1 MNMKNVLLTTGISLI
16 TAGIGF
22 IVGSKWTEKE
32 IKQKTED
39 FYQKEYDLLKKR
51 FEEDKEQEIRDD
63 QKRKDAEMAEECH
76 KMQEGIRKH
85 VHESDSYEGIR
96 AGRHEDDRGRV
107 DWSVE
112 ENSDLE
118 DEDELEEFGGK
129 TEENDIWEDSEN
141 ERPRNLCQTQEELDD
156 YDRILYEDR
165 MRREQ
170 GSDVYMISY
179 DDYWESRDREEVDL
193 MYDPNTEHLWNEE
206 DPDEEMDADNLVS
219 YEALEILRAG
229 YSDIVYVR
237 NDRLDTDFVIQRLD
251 PRD

>member
-32 IKQKTED
+32 IKQRTED

-76 KMQEGIRKH
+76 KMQEGIR
-85 VHESDSYEGIR
+85 
-96 AGRHEDDRGRV
+96 AGRHEDYRGRV

-112 ENSDLE
+112 ENSDLD

-129 TEENDIWEDSEN
+129 TEEDGIWEDSES
-141 ERPRNLCQTQEELDD
+141 ERPRNLCQNQEELDD

-179 DDYWESRDREEVDL
+179 DTYWESHDREEVDL
-193 MYDPNTEHLWNEE
+193 MYDPNTEYLWNEE
-206 DPDEEMDADNLVS
+206 DPDDELDVDNLVS
-219 YEALEILRAG
+219 YEALEILREG

-237 NDRLDTDFVIQRLD
+237 NDRLNTDFVIQRLD

>member
-32 IKQKTED
+32 IKQRTED
-39 FYQKEYDLLKKR
+39 FYQKEYDLLKRR

-63 QKRKDAEMAEECH
+63 QKRKDAEIVEEVK
-76 KMQEGIRKH
+76 KMQDGIRKH

-96 AGRHEDDRGRV
+96 AEQD
-107 DWSVE
+107 E
-112 ENSDLE
+112 LE

-129 TEENDIWEDSEN
+129 TEEGDIWEDSEI

-170 GSDVYMISY
+170 GSDVYLISY

-206 DPDEEMDADNLVS
+206 DPEEELDADSLVS
-219 YEALEILRAG
+219 YEALEILREG

-237 NDRLDTDFVIQRLD
+237 NDRLNTDFVIQRLD

>member
-1 MNMKNVLLTTGISLI
+1 MNMKNILLTTGISLI

-22 IVGSKWTEKE
+22 IIGSKWTEKE
-32 IKQKTED
+32 IKQRTED

-63 QKRKDAEMAEECH
+63 QKRKDAEMVEECH

-85 VHESDSYEGIR
+85 VHESDNVM
-96 AGRHEDDRGRV
+96 DDIP
-107 DWSVE
+107 DQDE
-112 ENSDLE
+112 LE
-118 DEDELEEFGGK
+118 DEEELEEFGGK
-129 TEENDIWEDSEN
+129 TEENDIWEESEVD
-141 ERPRNLCQTQEELDD
+141 RPRNLCQTQEELDD

-170 GSDVYMISY
+170 GSDVYLISY

-206 DPDEEMDADNLVS
+206 DPEEELDVDNLVS
-219 YEALEILRAG
+219 YEALEILREG

>member
-32 IKQKTED
+32 IKQRTED

-63 QKRKDAEMAEECH
+63 QKRKDAEIVEEVK
-76 KMQEGIRKH
+76 KMQ
-85 VHESDSYEGIR
+85 DGIR

-107 DWSVE
+107 DWAVE
-112 ENSDLE
+112 ENSDLD
-118 DEDELEEFGGK
+118 DEEELEEFGGK
-129 TEENDIWEDSEN
+129 TEEDDIWENSEV

-170 GSDVYMISY
+170 GSDVYLISY
-179 DDYWESRDREEVDL
+179 EDYWESRDREEVDL

-206 DPDEEMDADNLVS
+206 DPEEELDADNLVS
-219 YEALEILRAG
+219 YEALEILREG

-237 NDRLDTDFVIQRLD
+237 NDRLETDFVIQRLD

>member
-1 MNMKNVLLTTGISLI
+1 MNMKNILLTTGISLI

-32 IKQKTED
+32 IKQRTED

-51 FEEDKEQEIRDD
+51 FKEDKEQEIRDD
-63 QKRKDAEMAEECH
+63 QKRKDAEIVEEV
-76 KMQEGIRKH
+76 KKIQDGIRKH
-85 VHESDSYEGIR
+85 VHEGDSYESIR
-96 AGRHEDDRGRV
+96 AEQD
-107 DWSVE
+107 E
-112 ENSDLE
+112 LE

-129 TEENDIWEDSEN
+129 TEENDIWEDSDV

-156 YDRILYEDR
+156 FDRILYEDR

-170 GSDVYMISY
+170 GSDVYLISY
-179 DDYWESRDREEVDL
+179 DDYWESRDRAEVDL

-206 DPDEEMDADNLVS
+206 DPDEELDVDNLVS
-219 YEALEILRAG
+219 YEALEILREG

-237 NDRLDTDFVIQRLD
+237 NDRLETDFVIQRLD

>member
-1 MNMKNVLLTTGISLI
+1 MNMKNILLTTGISLI

-32 IKQKTED
+32 IKQRTED

-63 QKRKDAEMAEECH
+63 QKRKDTEMVEEVK
-76 KMQEGIRKH
+76 KMQDGIRKH
-85 VHESDSYEGIR
+85 VHESDSYDGIR
-96 AGRHEDDRGRV
+96 ADQDE
-107 DWSVE
+107 
-112 ENSDLE
+112 LE

-129 TEENDIWEDSEN
+129 TEEDGIWEDSEI

-179 DDYWESRDREEVDL
+179 DTYWESRDREEVDL

-206 DPDEEMDADNLVS
+206 DPEEELDVDNLVS
-219 YEALEILRAG
+219 YEALEVLREG

-237 NDRLDTDFVIQRLD
+237 NDRLNTDFVIQKLD

>member
-1 MNMKNVLLTTGISLI
+1 MNMKNILLTTGISLI

-32 IKQKTED
+32 IKQRTED
-39 FYQKEYDLLKKR
+39 FYQKDYDLLKKR

-63 QKRKDAEMAEECH
+63 QKRKDAKIVEEVK
-76 KMQEGIRKH
+76 KMQ
-85 VHESDSYEGIR
+85 DCIR

-118 DEDELEEFGGK
+118 DEEELEEFGGK
-129 TEENDIWEDSEN
+129 TEEDDIWEDSEV

-170 GSDVYMISY
+170 GSDVYLISY
-179 DDYWESRDREEVDL
+179 EDYWESRDREEVDL
-193 MYDPNTEHLWNEE
+193 MYDPNTEHLWNEA
-206 DPDEEMDADNLVS
+206 DPEEELDVDNLVS
-219 YEALEILRAG
+219 YEALEILREG

-237 NDRLDTDFVIQRLD
+237 NDRLDTDFVIEVGSR
-251 PRD
+251 RFTGA

>member
-22 IVGSKWTEKE
+22 IIGSKWTEKE
-32 IKQKTED
+32 IKQRTED

-76 KMQEGIRKH
+76 KMQEGIR
-85 VHESDSYEGIR
+85 
-96 AGRHEDDRGRV
+96 AGRHEDYRGRV

-112 ENSDLE
+112 ENSDLD
-118 DEDELEEFGGK
+118 DEEELEEFGGK
-129 TEENDIWEDSEN
+129 TEEDDIWEDSED

-165 MRREQ
+165 MHHEQ

-179 DDYWESRDREEVDL
+179 DTYWESRDKAEVDL

-206 DPDEEMDADNLVS
+206 DPEEELDVDNLVS
-219 YEALEILRAG
+219 YEALEILREG

-237 NDRLDTDFVIQRLD
+237 NDRLNTDFVIQRLD

>member
-1 MNMKNVLLTTGISLI
+1 MNMKNILLTTGISLI

-22 IVGSKWTEKE
+22 IIGSKWTEKE
-32 IKQKTED
+32 IKQRTKD

-63 QKRKDAEMAEECH
+63 QKRKDAEIVEEVK
-76 KMQEGIRKH
+76 KMQDGIRKH
-85 VHESDSYEGIR
+85 IHEYDTPDQDE
-96 AGRHEDDRGRV
+96 
-107 DWSVE
+107 
-112 ENSDLE
+112 LE
-118 DEDELEEFGGK
+118 DEEELEEFGGK
-129 TEENDIWEDSEN
+129 TEEDDIWENSEV

-170 GSDVYMISY
+170 GSDVYLISY

-206 DPDEEMDADNLVS
+206 DPDEELDVDNLVS
-219 YEALEILRAG
+219 YEALEILHEG

-237 NDRLDTDFVIQRLD
+237 NDRLNTDFVIQRLD

>member
-32 IKQKTED
+32 INQRTED
-39 FYQKEYDLLKKR
+39 FYQKEYDLLKKH

-63 QKRKDAEMAEECH
+63 QKRKDTEMVEEVK
-76 KMQEGIRKH
+76 KMQ
-85 VHESDSYEGIR
+85 EGIR

-107 DWSVE
+107 DWSFE
-112 ENSDLE
+112 ENSYLE
-118 DEDELEEFGGK
+118 DEEELEEFGGK
-129 TEENDIWEDSEN
+129 TEEDDIWENSEV

-179 DDYWESRDREEVDL
+179 DTYWESRDREEVDL

-206 DPDEEMDADNLVS
+206 DPDEELDVDNLVS
-219 YEALEILRAG
+219 YEALEVLREG

-237 NDRLDTDFVIQRLD
+237 NDRLNTDFVIQRLD

>member
-1 MNMKNVLLTTGISLI
+1 MNMKNVLLTAGISLI

-32 IKQKTED
+32 IKQRTED

-63 QKRKDAEMAEECH
+63 QKRKDAEMAAEVA
-76 KMQEGIRKH
+76 KMQEGIRK
-85 VHESDSYEGIR
+85 
-96 AGRHEDDRGRV
+96 GRHEDDRGRV
-107 DWSVE
+107 EWEVDEKGWHDKTTDWDDE
-112 ENSDLE
+112 E
-118 DEDELEEFGGK
+118 ELEEFGGK
-129 TEENDIWEDSEN
+129 TEEDDIWEDSN

-165 MRREQ
+165 LRREQ
-170 GSDVYMISY
+170 GSDVYLISY
-179 DDYWESRDREEVDL
+179 DDYYESKDREEVDL

-206 DPDEEMDADNLVS
+206 DPDEELDVDNLVS
-219 YEALEILRAG
+219 YEALEILREG

-237 NDRLDTDFVIQRLD
+237 NDRLNTDFVIQRLD

>member
-1 MNMKNVLLTTGISLI
+1 LGVSLI
-16 TAGIGF
+16 SAGIGF

-32 IKQKTED
+32 ITKRTED
-39 FYQKEYDLLKKR
+39 FYQKEYDLLKKT
-51 FEEDKEQEIRDD
+51 FEERKEAEIREDE
-63 QKRKDAEMAEECH
+63 RKKCAEMSSEAS
-76 KMQEGIRKH
+76 KMQEGIRKYA
-85 VHESDSYEGIR
+85 EERRTRRDMTEEIDE
-96 AGRHEDDRGRV
+96 ADDW
-107 DWSVE
+107 D
-112 ENSDLE
+112 

-129 TEENDIWEDSEN
+129 TEEDDIWENSEG

-170 GSDVYMISY
+170 GSDVYLISY
-179 DDYWESRDREEVDL
+179 DTYWESRDREEVDL

-206 DPDEEMDADNLVS
+206 DPEEELDVDNLVS
-219 YEALEILRAG
+219 YEALEILREG

-237 NDRLDTDFVIQRLD
+237 NDRLNTDFVIQRLD

>member
-22 IVGSKWTEKE
+22 IIGSKWTEKE
-32 IKQKTED
+32 IKQRTED

-63 QKRKDAEMAEECH
+63 QKRKDAEIVEEV
-76 KMQEGIRKH
+76 KRMQ
-85 VHESDSYEGIR
+85 DGIR

-107 DWSVE
+107 DWAVE

-170 GSDVYMISY
+170 GSDMYLISY

-206 DPDEEMDADNLVS
+206 DPEEELDVDNLVS
-219 YEALEILRAG
+219 YEALEILREG

-237 NDRLDTDFVIQRLD
+237 NDRLETDFVIQRLD

>member
-22 IVGSKWTEKE
+22 IIGSKWTEKE
-32 IKQKTED
+32 IKQRTED
-39 FYQKEYDLLKKR
+39 FYQKEYDLLKKH

-63 QKRKDAEMAEECH
+63 QKRKDAEIVEEVK
-76 KMQEGIRKH
+76 KMQ
-85 VHESDSYEGIR
+85 DGIR

-112 ENSDLE
+112 ENSDLD
-118 DEDELEEFGGK
+118 DEEELEEFGGK
-129 TEENDIWEDSEN
+129 TEEGDIWENSDV
-141 ERPRNLCQTQEELDD
+141 ERPKNLCQTQEELDD

-170 GSDVYMISY
+170 GSDVYLISY

-206 DPDEEMDADNLVS
+206 DPDEELDVDNLVS
-219 YEALEILRAG
+219 YEALEILREG

>member
-22 IVGSKWTEKE
+22 IIGSKWTEKE
-32 IKQKTED
+32 IKQRTED

-63 QKRKDAEMAEECH
+63 QKRKDAEMVEEVK
-76 KMQEGIRKH
+76 KMQ
-85 VHESDSYEGIR
+85 DGIR
-96 AGRHEDDRGRV
+96 AGRHEDYRGRV

-118 DEDELEEFGGK
+118 DEEELEEFGGK
-129 TEENDIWEDSEN
+129 TEEDDIWEDSEG
-141 ERPRNLCQTQEELDD
+141 ERPRNFCQTQEELDD

-165 MRREQ
+165 IHHEH
-170 GSDVYMISY
+170 GSDVYLISY
-179 DDYWESRDREEVDL
+179 DAYWESRDRAEVDL

-206 DPDEEMDADNLVS
+206 DPEEELDVDNLVS
-219 YEALEILRAG
+219 YEALEILREG

-237 NDRLDTDFVIQRLD
+237 NDRLNTDFVIQRLD

>member
-1 MNMKNVLLTTGISLI
+1 MNMKNILLTTGISLI

-32 IKQKTED
+32 IKKRTED

-51 FEEDKEQEIRDD
+51 FEDDKEQEIRDD
-63 QKRKDAEMAEECH
+63 QKRKDAEIVEEVK
-76 KMQEGIRKH
+76 KMQDGIRRH
-85 VHESDSYEGIR
+85 IHEYDTPEQ
-96 AGRHEDDRGRV
+96 
-107 DWSVE
+107 
-112 ENSDLE
+112 NDLE
-118 DEDELEEFGGK
+118 DEEELEEFGGK
-129 TEENDIWEDSEN
+129 TEEDDIWENSEV

-179 DDYWESRDREEVDL
+179 DTYWESRDREEVDL
-193 MYDPNTEHLWNEE
+193 MYDPNTEHLWNEA
-206 DPDEEMDADNLVS
+206 DPDEELDVDNLVS
-219 YEALEILRAG
+219 YEALEVLREG

>member
-32 IKQKTED
+32 IKQRTED
-39 FYQKEYDLLKKR
+39 FYQKEYDLLKRR

-63 QKRKDAEMAEECH
+63 QKRKDAEIVGEVK
-76 KMQEGIRKH
+76 KMQDGIRRH
-85 VHESDSYEGIR
+85 IHESDSYEGIR
-96 AGRHEDDRGRV
+96 ADQDE
-107 DWSVE
+107 
-112 ENSDLE
+112 LE

-129 TEENDIWEDSEN
+129 TEEDDIWEDSEI

-179 DDYWESRDREEVDL
+179 DTYWESRDREEVDL

-206 DPDEEMDADNLVS
+206 DPDEELDVDNLVS
-219 YEALEILRAG
+219 YEALEVLREG

-237 NDRLDTDFVIQRLD
+237 NDRLNTDFVIQRLD

>member
-1 MNMKNVLLTTGISLI
+1 MNMKNVLLTAGISLI

-32 IKQKTED
+32 IKQRTED

-63 QKRKDAEMAEECH
+63 QKRKDAEIVEEVK
-76 KMQEGIRKH
+76 KMQDGIRRH
-85 VHESDSYEGIR
+85 VHESDSYESDNVVNDIP
-96 AGRHEDDRGRV
+96 EQDWDD
-107 DWSVE
+107 E
-112 ENSDLE
+112 E
-118 DEDELEEFGGK
+118 ELEEFGGK
-129 TEENDIWEDSEN
+129 TEEDDIWESSEG

-165 MRREQ
+165 LRREQ
-170 GSDVYMISY
+170 GSDVYLISY
-179 DDYWESRDREEVDL
+179 DNYWESRDREEVDL

-206 DPDEEMDADNLVS
+206 DPDEELDADSLVS
-219 YEALEILRAG
+219 YEALEILREG

>member
-1 MNMKNVLLTTGISLI
+1 MNIKHGLFTLGISLI

-22 IVGSKWTEKE
+22 IIGSKWTEKE
-32 IKQKTED
+32 IKQRTED

-63 QKRKDAEMAEECH
+63 QKRKDAEIVEEVK
-76 KMQEGIRKH
+76 KMQDGIRRH
-85 VHESDSYEGIR
+85 IHEYDTPEQD
-96 AGRHEDDRGRV
+96 E
-107 DWSVE
+107 
-112 ENSDLE
+112 LE
-118 DEDELEEFGGK
+118 DEEELEEFGGK

-165 MRREQ
+165 MRRER
-170 GSDVYMISY
+170 GSDVYLISY

-206 DPDEEMDADNLVS
+206 DPEEELDVDNLVS
-219 YEALEILRAG
+219 YEALEILREG

-237 NDRLDTDFVIQRLD
+237 NDRLETDFVIQRLD

>member
-32 IKQKTED
+32 IKQRTED

-76 KMQEGIRKH
+76 KMQEGIR
-85 VHESDSYEGIR
+85 

-107 DWSVE
+107 DWSFE

-118 DEDELEEFGGK
+118 DEEELEEFGGK
-129 TEENDIWEDSEN
+129 TEEDDIWEDSEG

-179 DDYWESRDREEVDL
+179 DTYWESRDREEVDL
-193 MYDPNTEHLWNEE
+193 MYDPNTEYLWNEE
-206 DPDEEMDADNLVS
+206 DPDEELDVDNLVS
-219 YEALEILRAG
+219 YEALEILREG

-237 NDRLDTDFVIQRLD
+237 NDRLNTDFVIQRLD

>member
-1 MNMKNVLLTTGISLI
+1 MNMKNILLTTGISLI

-22 IVGSKWTEKE
+22 IIGSKWAEKE
-32 IKQKTED
+32 IKQRTED

-63 QKRKDAEMAEECH
+63 QKRKDAEMVEEVK
-76 KMQEGIRKH
+76 KMQ
-85 VHESDSYEGIR
+85 DGIR

-112 ENSDLE
+112 ENGLE
-118 DEDELEEFGGK
+118 DEEELEEFGGK
-129 TEENDIWEDSEN
+129 TEEDDIWENSEV

-179 DDYWESRDREEVDL
+179 DTYWESRDREEVDL

-206 DPDEEMDADNLVS
+206 DPDEELDVDNLVS
-219 YEALEILRAG
+219 YEALEILREG

-237 NDRLDTDFVIQRLD
+237 NDRLETDFVIQRLD

>member
-22 IVGSKWTEKE
+22 IIGSKWTEKE
-32 IKQKTED
+32 IKQRTED

-63 QKRKDAEMAEECH
+63 QKRKDAEMVEECH
-76 KMQEGIRKH
+76 KMQEGIRRH
-85 VHESDSYEGIR
+85 IHESDSYEGIR
-96 AGRHEDDRGRV
+96 ADQD
-107 DWSVE
+107 
-112 ENSDLE
+112 DLE

-129 TEENDIWEDSEN
+129 TEEDDIWENSEI

-170 GSDVYMISY
+170 GSDVYLISY
-179 DDYWESRDREEVDL
+179 DTYWESHDREEVDL
-193 MYDPNTEHLWNEE
+193 MYDPNTEHLWNEA
-206 DPDEEMDADNLVS
+206 DPEEELDVDNLVS
-219 YEALEILRAG
+219 YEALEILREG

-237 NDRLDTDFVIQRLD
+237 NDRLDTDFVIQRLN

>member
-22 IVGSKWTEKE
+22 IIGSKWTEKE
-32 IKQKTED
+32 IKQRTED

-63 QKRKDAEMAEECH
+63 QKRKDAEIVEEVK
-76 KMQEGIRKH
+76 KMQ
-85 VHESDSYEGIR
+85 DGIR

-107 DWSVE
+107 DWAVE

-129 TEENDIWEDSEN
+129 TEENDIWEDFEV
-141 ERPRNLCQTQEELDD
+141 ERFRNLCQIQEELDD

-170 GSDVYMISY
+170 GSDVYLISY

-193 MYDPNTEHLWNEE
+193 MYDPNTERLWNEE
-206 DPDEEMDADNLVS
+206 DPEEELDADSLVS
-219 YEALEILRAG
+219 YEALEILRKA

-237 NDRLDTDFVIQRLD
+237 NDRLETDFVIQRLD

>member
-22 IVGSKWTEKE
+22 IIGSKWTEKE
-32 IKQKTED
+32 IKQRTED

-63 QKRKDAEMAEECH
+63 QKRKDAEMVEECH
-76 KMQEGIRKH
+76 RMQEGIRRH
-85 VHESDSYEGIR
+85 IHEYDTPEQ
-96 AGRHEDDRGRV
+96 D
-107 DWSVE
+107 
-112 ENSDLE
+112 DLE
-118 DEDELEEFGGK
+118 DEEELEEFGGK
-129 TEENDIWEDSEN
+129 TEEDDIWENSEV

-170 GSDVYMISY
+170 GSDVYLISY
-179 DDYWESRDREEVDL
+179 DTYWESRDREEVDL

-206 DPDEEMDADNLVS
+206 DPDEELDVDNLVS
-219 YEALEILRAG
+219 YEALEILREG

-237 NDRLDTDFVIQRLD
+237 NDRLETDFVIQRLD

>member
-22 IVGSKWTEKE
+22 IIGSKWTEKE
-32 IKQKTED
+32 IKQRTED

-63 QKRKDAEMAEECH
+63 QKRKDAEMVEECH
-76 KMQEGIRKH
+76 KMQEGIRRH
-85 VHESDSYEGIR
+85 IHESDSYEGIR
-96 AGRHEDDRGRV
+96 ADQD
-107 DWSVE
+107 
-112 ENSDLE
+112 DLE
-118 DEDELEEFGGK
+118 DEEELEEFGGK
-129 TEENDIWEDSEN
+129 TEEDDIWENSEV

-170 GSDVYMISY
+170 GSDVYLISY
-179 DDYWESRDREEVDL
+179 DDYWESRDRAEVDL

-206 DPDEEMDADNLVS
+206 DPEEELDVDNLVS
-219 YEALEILRAG
+219 YEALEILREG

-237 NDRLDTDFVIQRLD
+237 NNRLETDFVIQRLD

>member
-22 IVGSKWTEKE
+22 IIGSKWTEKE
-32 IKQKTED
+32 IKQRTED

-63 QKRKDAEMAEECH
+63 QKRKDAEIVEEV
-76 KMQEGIRKH
+76 KRMQ
-85 VHESDSYEGIR
+85 DGIR

-107 DWSVE
+107 DWAVE

-170 GSDVYMISY
+170 GSDVYLISY

-206 DPDEEMDADNLVS
+206 DPDEELDVDNLVS
-219 YEALEILRAG
+219 YEALEILREG

-237 NDRLDTDFVIQRLD
+237 NDRLETDFVIQRLD

>member
-32 IKQKTED
+32 IKQRTED

-63 QKRKDAEMAEECH
+63 QKRKDAEMVEECH
-76 KMQEGIRKH
+76 KMQEGIRRH
-85 VHESDSYEGIR
+85 IHEYDIPEQD
-96 AGRHEDDRGRV
+96 E
-107 DWSVE
+107 
-112 ENSDLE
+112 LE
-118 DEDELEEFGGK
+118 DEEELEEFGGK
-129 TEENDIWEDSEN
+129 TEEDDIWEDSEN

-170 GSDVYMISY
+170 GSDVYLISY
-179 DDYWESRDREEVDL
+179 DTYWESRDREEVDL
-193 MYDPNTEHLWNEE
+193 IYDPNTEHLWNEE
-206 DPDEEMDADNLVS
+206 DPEEELDVDNLVS
-219 YEALEILRAG
+219 YEALEILREG

-237 NDRLDTDFVIQRLD
+237 NDRLETDFVIQRLD

>member
-22 IVGSKWTEKE
+22 IIGSKWTEKE
-32 IKQKTED
+32 IKQRTED

-63 QKRKDAEMAEECH
+63 QKRKDAEIVEEVK
-76 KMQEGIRKH
+76 KMQDGIRK
-85 VHESDSYEGIR
+85 
-96 AGRHEDDRGRV
+96 GRHEDDRGRV
-107 DWSVE
+107 DWAVE

-118 DEDELEEFGGK
+118 DEEELEEFGGK
-129 TEENDIWEDSEN
+129 TEEDDIWEGSEG
-141 ERPRNLCQTQEELDD
+141 ERPRNFCRTQEELDD

-170 GSDVYMISY
+170 GSDVYLISY
-179 DDYWESRDREEVDL
+179 DDYWESRDRAEVDL
-193 MYDPNTEHLWNEE
+193 MYDPNAEHLWNEE
-206 DPDEEMDADNLVS
+206 DPEEELDVDNLVS
-219 YEALEILRAG
+219 YEALEILREG

-237 NDRLDTDFVIQRLD
+237 NDRLETDFVIQRLD

>member
-1 MNMKNVLLTTGISLI
+1 MKNLLIGLGVSLI
-16 TAGIGF
+16 SAGIGF
-22 IVGSKWTEKE
+22 IIGSKWTEKE
-32 IKQKTED
+32 IKQRTED

-63 QKRKDAEMAEECH
+63 QKRKDAEMVEECH
-76 KMQEGIRKH
+76 KMQEGIRRH
-85 VHESDSYEGIR
+85 IHESDSYEGIR
-96 AGRHEDDRGRV
+96 KHVHETDNYEGIRAEQD
-107 DWSVE
+107 E
-112 ENSDLE
+112 LE
-118 DEDELEEFGGK
+118 DEEELEEFGGK
-129 TEENDIWEDSEN
+129 TEEDDIWEDSEV

-170 GSDVYMISY
+170 GSDVYLISY
-179 DDYWESRDREEVDL
+179 DTYWESRDREEVDL

-206 DPDEEMDADNLVS
+206 DPDEELDVDNLVS
-219 YEALEILRAG
+219 YEALEILREG

-237 NDRLDTDFVIQRLD
+237 NDRLETDFVIQRLD

>member
-1 MNMKNVLLTTGISLI
+1 MNMKNILLTTGISLI

-22 IVGSKWTEKE
+22 IIGSKWTEKE
-32 IKQKTED
+32 IKQRTED

-76 KMQEGIRKH
+76 KMQEGIRRH

-96 AGRHEDDRGRV
+96 ADQD
-107 DWSVE
+107 
-112 ENSDLE
+112 DLE
-118 DEDELEEFGGK
+118 DEEELEEFGGK
-129 TEENDIWEDSEN
+129 TEEDDIWENSEV

-170 GSDVYMISY
+170 GSDVYLISY
-179 DDYWESRDREEVDL
+179 DDYYESKDREEISL
-193 MYDPNTEHLWNEE
+193 LYNPSTEYLWDEDDAEE
-206 DPDEEMDADNLVS
+206 ELDPDTLVS
-219 YEALEILRAG
+219 YEALEILREG

-237 NDRLDTDFVIQRLD
+237 NERLNTDFIIQRYD

>member
-32 IKQKTED
+32 IKQRTED

-76 KMQEGIRKH
+76 KMHEGIRKH
-85 VHESDSYEGIR
+85 VHESDSYEDIR
-96 AGRHEDDRGRV
+96 AEQD
-107 DWSVE
+107 E
-112 ENSDLE
+112 LE
-118 DEDELEEFGGK
+118 DEEELEEFGGK
-129 TEENDIWEDSEN
+129 TEENDIWEDSDV

-179 DDYWESRDREEVDL
+179 DDYYESKDREEVDL

-206 DPDEEMDADNLVS
+206 DPDEELDVDNLVS
-219 YEALEILRAG
+219 YEALEILREG

-237 NDRLDTDFVIQRLD
+237 NDRLETDFVIQRLD

>member
-22 IVGSKWTEKE
+22 IIGSKWTEKE
-32 IKQKTED
+32 IKQRTED
-39 FYQKEYDLLKKR
+39 FYQKEYDLLKRR

-76 KMQEGIRKH
+76 KMQEGIRRH

-96 AGRHEDDRGRV
+96 ADQD
-107 DWSVE
+107 
-112 ENSDLE
+112 DLE
-118 DEDELEEFGGK
+118 DEEELEEFGGK
-129 TEENDIWEDSEN
+129 TEEDDIWENSEV

-170 GSDVYMISY
+170 GSDVYLISY
-179 DDYWESRDREEVDL
+179 EDYWESRDREEVDL
-193 MYDPNTEHLWNEE
+193 MYDPNTEHLWNEA
-206 DPDEEMDADNLVS
+206 DPEEELDVDNLVS
-219 YEALEILRAG
+219 YETLEILREG

-237 NDRLDTDFVIQRLD
+237 NDRLNTDFVIQRLD

>member
-1 MNMKNVLLTTGISLI
+1 MNMKNILLTTGISLI

-22 IVGSKWTEKE
+22 IIGSKWTEKE
-32 IKQKTED
+32 IKQRTED

-63 QKRKDAEMAEECH
+63 QKRKDAEMVEECH
-76 KMQEGIRKH
+76 KMQEGIRRH

-96 AGRHEDDRGRV
+96 AEKD
-107 DWSVE
+107 E
-112 ENSDLE
+112 LE
-118 DEDELEEFGGK
+118 DEEELEEFGGK
-129 TEENDIWEDSEN
+129 TEENDIWENSEV

-170 GSDVYMISY
+170 GSDVYLISY
-179 DDYWESRDREEVDL
+179 EDYWESRDREEIDL
-193 MYDPNTEHLWNEE
+193 MYDPNTEHLWNEA
-206 DPDEEMDADNLVS
+206 DPEEELDADSLVS
-219 YEALEILRAG
+219 YEALEILREG

-237 NDRLDTDFVIQRLD
+237 NDRLETDFVIQRLD

>member
-1 MNMKNVLLTTGISLI
+1 MNMKNILLTTGISLI

-32 IKQKTED
+32 IKQRTED

-85 VHESDSYEGIR
+85 VHENDSYEVIR
-96 AGRHEDDRGRV
+96 DEQD
-107 DWSVE
+107 E
-112 ENSDLE
+112 LE

-129 TEENDIWEDSEN
+129 TEENNIWEDSDG
-141 ERPRNLCQTQEELDD
+141 ERPKNLCQTQEELDD

-170 GSDVYMISY
+170 GSDVYLISY
-179 DDYWESRDREEVDL
+179 DDYWESRDRAEVDL

-206 DPDEEMDADNLVS
+206 DPEEELDVDNLVS
-219 YEALEILRAG
+219 YEALEILREG

-237 NDRLDTDFVIQRLD
+237 NDRLNTDFVIQRLD

>member
-1 MNMKNVLLTTGISLI
+1 MNMKNILLTTGISLI

-22 IVGSKWTEKE
+22 IIGSKWTEKE
-32 IKQKTED
+32 IKQRTED

-96 AGRHEDDRGRV
+96 RHIHESDIPEQD
-107 DWSVE
+107 
-112 ENSDLE
+112 DLE
-118 DEDELEEFGGK
+118 DEEELEEFGGK
-129 TEENDIWEDSEN
+129 TEEDDIWEESEE

-179 DDYWESRDREEVDL
+179 DTYWESRDRAEVDL

-206 DPDEEMDADNLVS
+206 DPDEELDVDNLVS
-219 YEALEILRAG
+219 YEALEILREG

-237 NDRLDTDFVIQRLD
+237 NDRLETDFVIQRLD

>member
-32 IKQKTED
+32 IKQRTED

-63 QKRKDAEMAEECH
+63 QKRKDAEMVEECH
-76 KMQEGIRKH
+76 KMQEGIRRH

-96 AGRHEDDRGRV
+96 ADQD
-107 DWSVE
+107 
-112 ENSDLE
+112 DLE
-118 DEDELEEFGGK
+118 DEEEFEEFGGK
-129 TEENDIWEDSEN
+129 TEEDDIWEDSEV
-141 ERPRNLCQTQEELDD
+141 ERPRNLCQSQEELDD

-170 GSDVYMISY
+170 GSDVYLISY
-179 DDYWESRDREEVDL
+179 DTYWESHDREEVDL

-206 DPDEEMDADNLVS
+206 DPDEELDVDNLVS
-219 YEALEILRAG
+219 YEALEILREG

-237 NDRLDTDFVIQRLD
+237 NDRLETDFVIQRLD